1 MRKYAESDES
11 IGRISSGTAPVTAS
25 RPVTTT
31 GGARLGSAS
40 LGARI
45 LTQVV
50 APITAQKSV
59 ALTRDMRAALL
70 HRAQNRSSSV
80 R

>member
-1 MRKYAESDES
+1 MS
-11 IGRISSGTAPVTAS
+11 GLTGPPSSPGLL
-25 RPVTTT
+25 TTT
-31 GGARLGSAS
+31 GGIFLVGVS

-59 ALTRDMRAALL
+59 AHTREMRAALL
-70 HRAQNRSSSV
+70 HRSQNRSSSA